1 MIITGKLPTKDVITK
16 VLNFDTDGAG
26 AVKPCLETAMSD
38 DMVPQYFEQQE
49 ITFQHLLR
57 RVMAGELSPI
67 ALYMGL
73 TRMTVKD
80 LAARVRLRQSVVEK
94 HMTLSGF
101 TTARVDQL
109 EAYALQFDVCVS
121 DFFQVMIL
129 DGDVKIAEVKK
140 HFGRL
145 LQTVR
150 IAPAPSASGGE
161 GHTR

>member
-26 AVKPCLETAMSD
+26 GAKPCLATCMSD
-38 DMVPQYFEQQE
+38 EMVPQYFEQQE
-49 ITFQHLLR
+49 LTFQRLLR
-57 RVMAGELSPI
+57 GVLAGELSPI
-67 ALYMGL
+67 ALYMGM

-80 LAARVRLRQSVVEK
+80 LAARMRVRQSVVEK
-94 HMTLSGF
+94 HMTLAGF

-121 DFFQVMIL
+121 DFFQLTIL
-129 DGDVKIAEVKK
+129 DGDVKIAEVRK

-150 IAPAPSASGGE
+150 IAQALSPSGGE
-161 GHTR
+161 GQFG